1 MGLTA
6 RAAFFDRQDFMAGIW
21 PYAYFKTVT
30 KVWEGT
36 MQVEDPLG
44 VVPMALQ
51 PPVLV
56 RRIQGA
62 PPTMTEVLPVN
73 QQLGPLMRWETTP
86 VAVPASSPKEEA
98 RLAFWLMAGVPPMSV
113 VMAAEGH
120 MDDMAVLG

>member
-1 MGLTA
+1 
-6 RAAFFDRQDFMAGIW
+6 
-21 PYAYFKTVT
+21 
-30 KVWEGT
+30 

-56 RRIQGA
+56 RRMQGA

-86 VAVPASSPKEEA
+86 VPVPASSPTDEA
-98 RLAFWLMAGVPPMSV
+98 RLAFWLMVGVPPMSV
-113 VMAAEGH
+113 VMAADGH
-120 MDDMAVLG
+120 MEDMAVLG